1 MRDIQKLR
9 NELLII
15 LDLGCTKLTLKY
27 LDMILGYYVLTEFIK
42 TEKFMFEKVEVNVL
56 KVAIQLDQPVL
67 LVMFPLF

>member
-1 MRDIQKLR
+1 MR

-15 LDLGCTKLTLKY
+15 LDLGCNKLTLKY
-27 LDMILGYYVLTEFIK
+27 LDMILGYYVLTEFII